1 MKIFD
6 APSSTAAKPLPWD
19 SKQLAALTA
28 YTASLQKTFK
38 PSR

>member
-1 MKIFD
+1 MVEVAPPLAPVLNTTFD

-28 YTASLQKTFK
+28 
-38 PSR
+38 